1 MPTLSGLEAFFTSG
15 KTPWTTGMMEA
26 SGDRCEVL
34 TLQPT
39 VGAST
44 YSAEGMK
51 GIAERYG
58 NFCQFAPTH
67 ARASAAGTAAFVQKI
82 GYKEQAV
89 YFFDMANNKAYTSTE
104 LTAAQNLTWVFDD
117 LLVGVTDEGLIA
129 FTPTSS

>member
-1 MPTLSGLEAFFTSG
+1 MPTLSDLEAFFTSG

-39 VGAST
+39 AGAST

-58 NFCQFAPTH
+58 NFCQ
-67 ARASAAGTAAFVQKI
+67 
-82 GYKEQAV
+82 
-89 YFFDMANNKAYTSTE
+89 
-104 LTAAQNLTWVFDD
+104 
-117 LLVGVTDEGLIA
+117 
-129 FTPTSS
+129 